1 MVPNQPP
8 IATNTL
14 QNNGVLKLE
23 HFFSVDINTLSIN
36 ARILYNLA
44 VAIPNLASLIEIMF
58 AHLKRIL

>member
-23 HFFSVDINTLSIN
+23 HFCSVDINTLDLLRN
-36 ARILYNLA
+36 YEGK
-44 VAIPNLASLIEIMF
+44 SLQDGQSYSF
-58 AHLKRIL
+58 SRGTCH

>member
-23 HFFSVDINTLSIN
+23 HFCSVDINTLDLLRNYEGKS
-36 ARILYNLA
+36 LYDGQ
-44 VAIPNLASLIEIMF
+44 S
-58 AHLKRIL
+58 